1 MNINELKDK
10 LDKFENITLDEINSD
25 DVDSKINDTV
35 LFFKAE

>member
-25 DVDSKINDTV
+25 DVDSKINDSV
-35 LFFKAE
+35 LFFKSE